1 MELRQLKYFV
11 KVAELKNFSAAA
23 KALNITQST
32 LSQQIRQLEQELGVE
47 LLIRDSRHVQLNDM
61 GEAFLPSARRT
72 LTEATA
78 CVDRIHDV
86 QHLQAGI
93 LNIGSTFTFS
103 ILLEET
109 VLSFNRK
116 YPNIKLNICCYSM
129 EELMEKLRKGEI
141 DVALS
146 YKPSES
152 YEDIDSH
159 ILFDNHLC
167 IIARKD
173 HPLADRKTLRFQE
186 LEDWKFALPAKGLQ
200 ARNAFDRLVN
210 GQSYHLD
217 VSIEVN
223 DADILLDLV
232 AESNML
238 TILSF
243 ATSRHNERVKAIPLD
258 YPNTGMEGCFH
269 VRKGTYMKHA
279 TKEFLRMLCENK
291 IYDMTLVDIL

>member
-1 MELRQLKYFV
+1 MELRQLRYFV
-11 KVAELKNFSAAA
+11 KVAELKNFSGAA

-61 GEAFLPSARRT
+61 GQAFLPSAQRT
-72 LTEATA
+72 LAEATA

-86 QHLQAGI
+86 RQLHSGV
-93 LNIGSTFTFS
+93 LNVGSTFTFS
-103 ILLEET
+103 ILLEDT
-109 VLSFNRK
+109 VLSFNKK

-129 EELMEKLRKGEI
+129 EELMEKLKKGEI

-146 YKPSES
+146 YKPSEN

-167 IIARKD
+167 VIMKKD
-173 HPLADRKTLRFQE
+173 HPLANQKTLRFQD
-186 LEDWKFALPAKGLQ
+186 LENWKFALPAKGLQ
-200 ARNAFDRLVN
+200 ARNAFDRIVN

-232 AESNML
+232 AESDLL
-238 TILSF
+238 TTLSF
-243 ATSRHNERVKAIPLD
+243 ATSRHNERVTAVPLD
-258 YPNTGMEGCFH
+258 YPDTGMEGCFH
-269 VRKGTYMKHA
+269 VRRDTYMKYA

-291 IYDMTLVDIL
+291 VYDITLMNIL